1 MANKTHLTTSSAIRE
16 HEFKLLFSAMIG
28 VVKGFTLA
36 FGVVASISLLLAF
49 CVALLKVSEKSHIVY
64 SIPALADSGFQHFLP
79 VIGGALTLVM
89 IVATGFMWALV
100 KSLNNDQDLDAFLSY
115 LHYRRRK
122 REIRKRMDNSK
133 AGNGNGNGTPF
144 ASGVASILDF
154 GNTLAPSAPGLT
166 PRQRDY
172 LALKSDWTAVGNDLQ
187 AAVNRFDKELTQDE
201 RGATVGGG
209 GRFA

>member
-1 MANKTHLTTSSAIRE
+1 MANKTHLTTSFAIRE
-16 HEFKLLFSAMIG
+16 HEFKLLFSAMVG

-36 FGVVASISLLLAF
+36 FGVVASVSLLLAF

-100 KSLNNDQDLDAFLSY
+100 KSLNNDQDLDAFLAY

-122 REIRKRMDNSK
+122 REIRKRVNNSK
-133 AGNGNGNGTPF
+133 AGNGNGASF